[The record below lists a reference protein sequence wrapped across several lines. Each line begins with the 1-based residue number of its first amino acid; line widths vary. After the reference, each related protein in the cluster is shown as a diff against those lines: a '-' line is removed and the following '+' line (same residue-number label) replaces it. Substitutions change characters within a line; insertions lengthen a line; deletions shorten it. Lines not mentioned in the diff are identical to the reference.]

1 MKSNSIL
8 FGTPLLKAQKMT
20 SYPENLGGAMAKTVA
35 MKSSLWGFT
44 FGFTFVSGGLD
55 IENLIK
61 SSMIYSVSHFDLG
74 GLGTLFGGGLSPP
87 EPPVAT
93 GLAMAPLSPLAT
105 PMHIRNSR
113 LRIIYCS

>member
-61 SSMIYSVSHFDLG
+61 SSMIYSVSFFHLM
-74 GLGTLFGGGLSPP
+74 T
-87 EPPVAT
+87 
-93 GLAMAPLSPLAT
+93 
-105 PMHIRNSR
+105 I
-113 LRIIYCS
+113 LRSVPDSTWVIALC